1 MAKIIDATISI
12 QKIPIYEEV
21 TRSQQQ
27 SVNNAPPIPVEIA
40 TYIIIIII

>member
-40 TYIIIIII
+40 TYITII